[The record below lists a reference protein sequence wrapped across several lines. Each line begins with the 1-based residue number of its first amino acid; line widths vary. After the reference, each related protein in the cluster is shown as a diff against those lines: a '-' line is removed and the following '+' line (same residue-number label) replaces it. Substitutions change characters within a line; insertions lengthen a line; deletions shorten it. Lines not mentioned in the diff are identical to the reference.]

1 MGLLDNNTQI
11 DYYQGGDLG
20 NYQFVSLEDII
31 NQFMVA
37 YVGAEKTINRVS
49 RTDVAFWAQ
58 RALAELSFDT
68 FKSIKAQQIDLP
80 PSLTMM
86 LPHDYV
92 NYTQLSFVDSSG
104 IKHPLYRTTDT
115 SNPFEI
121 RQHTDGTYD
130 FPEQYELVGNNNFSD
145 DFDFW
150 EKTGNIFAGNY
161 AGSKIY
167 NLVNLNKGSKSEI
180 DDGVL
185 KFTNAA
191 HAVGNE
197 PNGRAQAVWQKI
209 DVSGVEFIDISANAT
224 STAPVASSWTV
235 SENNP
240 YASDNTYTYIQA
252 GTTYGP
258 EFYYAGDSQLG
269 IQGSTNSFTLPE
281 TIVRVGVSTKPG
293 DTKTTLHDSYAYI
306 PYNPITQQGDFYGG
320 QLPSANG
327 FPEIFDIDYLEWN
340 QGDTGYKYKTGIDV
354 REYDTVYVLVT
365 STAFHEEYAW
375 GEDWDTIT
383 TTSTVDDI
391 SVKNHSNS
399 KNLQHPIGVGTDSST
414 WNSYKSTTPAENNND
429 NYEDDV
435 YWPNQ
440 GERYGLDPQ
449 RAQVNGSFYIDEI
462 LGKINFSSNISG
474 KTVILDYISDSLGTD
489 SEMQV
494 HKFAEEAMYKWI
506 TYGVLSTK
514 LNIPEYIVQRVKKE
528 KFAAT
533 RQAKL
538 RLSNVKL
545 KELTQVL
552 KGKSKQIK

>member
-68 FKSIKAQQIDLP
+68 FKSVKAQQIDLP
-80 PSLTMM
+80 PSLTMI

-121 RQHTDGTYD
+121 RQEDDGSYE
-130 FPEQYELVGNNNFSD
+130 FQEQYELVVNNDFSATIGASP
-145 DFDFW
+145 W
-150 EKTGNIFAGNY
+150 QQSPNIVDNTSGL
-161 AGSKIY
+161 GTDITTP
-167 NLVNLNKGSKSEI
+167 
-180 DDGVL
+180 DGVATFGHSSHKL
-185 KFTNAA
+185 GGGTGFAIS
-191 HAVGNE
+191 
-197 PNGRAQAVWQKI
+197 RALAMWQQI
-209 DVSGVEFIDISANAT
+209 DVSDLDFINITATGTSSAA
-224 STAPVASSWTV
+224 STVTV
-235 SENNP
+235 DSVS
-240 YASDNTYTYIQA
+240 YAI
-252 GTTYGP
+252 P
-258 EFYYAGDSQLG
+258 P
-269 IQGSTNSFTLPE
+269 STLRF
-281 TIVRVGVSTKPG
+281 GVSTQVPTG
-293 DTKTTLHDSYAYI
+293 NSVHDVLGGTSY
-306 PYNPITQQGDFYGG
+306 GH
-320 QLPSANG
+320 SA
-327 FPEIFDIDYLEWN
+327 FTSTDIFDISYLEW
-340 QGDTGYKYKTGIDV
+340 TGGESSTEEALLVNVIDNDV
-354 REYDTVYVLVT
+354 IYVIVT
-365 STAFHEEYAW
+365 SFAPFAVNVTPEETLFTTN
-375 GEDWDTIT
+375 TI
-383 TTSTVDDI
+383 DNI
-391 SVKNHSNS
+391 SVQNAYGN
-399 KNLQHPIGVGTDSST
+399 NMLVPAENADGNSST
-414 WNSYKSTTPAENNND
+414 WDLYKSVTPAENNND

-449 RAQVNGSFYIDEI
+449 RAQVNGSFYIDER